1 MKIFLNNNCESFTGR
16 IGKNYGYYV
25 CKRKK
30 GYYLV
35 KNAKGFVPPVGHIC
49 AIFALAIMAKARLHI
64 ADVECSAEELHNA
77 LYEAHHFVA
86 AQHVWKNFVDYKKRS
101 YCADDLLNLKTTF
114 GL

>member
-1 MKIFLNNNCESFTGR
+1 MKIILSDQCESFTGSL
-16 IGKNYGYYV
+16 G
-25 CKRKK
+25 
-30 GYYLV
+30 
-35 KNAKGFVPPVGHIC
+35 KGFGYFIVRRKNGFYTVRSKHNVPEDGHWRFI
-49 AIFALAIMAKARLHI
+49 LACMQIAKNQLYFSDI
-64 ADVECSAEELHNA
+64 QVSWLELHDA